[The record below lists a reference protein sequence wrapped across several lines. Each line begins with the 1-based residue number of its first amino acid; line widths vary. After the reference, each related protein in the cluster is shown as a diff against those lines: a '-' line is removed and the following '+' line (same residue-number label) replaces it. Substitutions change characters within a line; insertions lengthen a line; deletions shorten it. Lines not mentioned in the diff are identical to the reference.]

1 MGLRVS
7 VPPSRVLAA
16 GECNNRL
23 HMKILSRVSIMGRPR
38 VQDFQYLITKPQNS
52 PERWGLLR

>member
-7 VPPSRVLAA
+7 VPPSRVLAD
-16 GECNNRL
+16 GERDDRI
-23 HMKILSRVSIMGRPR
+23 HMMIFSRVSIMGRPR